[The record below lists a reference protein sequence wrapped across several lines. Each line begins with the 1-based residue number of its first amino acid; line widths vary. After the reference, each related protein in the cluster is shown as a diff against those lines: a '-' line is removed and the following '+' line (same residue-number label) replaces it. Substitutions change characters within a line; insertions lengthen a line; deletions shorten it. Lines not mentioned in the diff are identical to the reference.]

1 MNDSLDFNIL
11 DMQYCVEIN
20 YECHAYKHLTL
31 LDNRDIKFG
40 KTIKVSDAF
49 KIAKDYGWVFNTES
63 SLYKDTYFICYK
75 LNMALGFVT
84 ESSLVYFVVG
94 KNKNSPFNI
103 ASNMSEHQRHAINN
117 ANLANG
123 WKSIE
128 KDDNDAE
135 YIESMN
141 KFYNKLK

>member
-94 KNKNSPFNI
+94 
-103 ASNMSEHQRHAINN
+103 INN